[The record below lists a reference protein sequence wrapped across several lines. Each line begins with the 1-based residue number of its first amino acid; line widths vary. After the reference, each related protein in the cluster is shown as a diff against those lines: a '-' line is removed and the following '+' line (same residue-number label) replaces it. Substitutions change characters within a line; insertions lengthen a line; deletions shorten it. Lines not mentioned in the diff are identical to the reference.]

1 MGTGVSEDCYQVA
14 EVKRLPY
21 DYCLSISYIEIGSG
35 LASLKLRE
43 GKGGNPAFLIGNAN
57 HTTQSDHT
65 CRFSATHLPLQAL
78 LYQNR
83 I

>member
-21 DYCLSISYIEIGSG
+21 DYCLSISYIDIGSG

-43 GKGGNPAFLIGNAN
+43 GKGGNPAFLIGKAICIIRIH
-57 HTTQSDHT
+57 HTYLFPVTHHT
-65 CRFSATHLPLQAL
+65 LRVL
-78 LYQNR
+78 
-83 I
+83 